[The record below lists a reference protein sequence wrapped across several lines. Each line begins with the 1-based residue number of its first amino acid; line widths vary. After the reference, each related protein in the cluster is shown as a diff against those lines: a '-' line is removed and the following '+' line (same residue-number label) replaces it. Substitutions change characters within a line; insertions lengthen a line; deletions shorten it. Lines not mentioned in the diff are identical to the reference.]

1 MPHDTSKLRGMAV
14 RKHHMQQDKAQT
26 PVYDKFGFGAR
37 KMDSHMAIEYGSRM
51 EEFNATEQNK
61 TAVQFEKKLLP
72 KVSPQSKF
80 KMLK

>member
-1 MPHDTSKLRGMAV
+1 MGLDYA
-14 RKHHMQQDKAQT
+14 
-26 PVYDKFGFGAR
+26 
-37 KMDSHMAIEYGSRM
+37 SRVD
-51 EEFNATEQNK
+51 EFNASEQNK